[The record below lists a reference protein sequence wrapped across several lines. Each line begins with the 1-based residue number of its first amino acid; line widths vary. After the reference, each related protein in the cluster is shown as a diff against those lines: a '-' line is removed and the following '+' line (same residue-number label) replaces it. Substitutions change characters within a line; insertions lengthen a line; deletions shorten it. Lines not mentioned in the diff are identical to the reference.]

1 MSTQPQWFR
10 NGTGISRKGT
20 RYGGIEAY
28 ELTLGTEHAPNTVV
42 AWSRRKGTSYPITP
56 VVHGTLKCGN
66 ERQDRLNSK
75 YIIMGGWNPAEARD
89 GTNSDWFIPQARER
103 GARIVCVDPRHTM
116 SAVSLADEW
125 IPFRP
130 GTHTAMMSAMA
141 WVILT
146 EELTRYLNLEV
157 LHEAAP

>member
-1 MSTQPQWFR
+1 MQQC
-10 NGTGISRKGT
+10 GTWHPT
-20 RYGGIEAY
+20 WHP
-28 ELTLGTEHAPNTVV
+28 TEQAPNTVV
-42 AWSRRKGTSYPITP
+42 AWSRRNGTSYPITP
-56 VVHGTLKCGN
+56 EVYGTLKCGN
-66 ERQDRLNSK
+66 VRQDRLNSK
-75 YIIMGGWNPAEARD
+75 YIIMWGWNPAEARD

-130 GTHTAMMSAMA
+130 GTDTAMMSAMA